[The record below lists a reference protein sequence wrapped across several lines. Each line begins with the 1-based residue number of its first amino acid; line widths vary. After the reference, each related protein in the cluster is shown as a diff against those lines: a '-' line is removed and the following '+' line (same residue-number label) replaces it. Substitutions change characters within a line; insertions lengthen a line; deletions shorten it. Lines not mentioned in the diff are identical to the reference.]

1 MLFKEFEIWRVKK
14 IMLENGKPFCFLLI
28 YSQILPLLEIDA
40 AAKYHDTAL
49 HWHKLALQLH
59 PKVMAIQVEC
69 QHSKGGP
76 KGTKMFVKN
85 S

>member
-49 HWHKLALQLH
+49 H
-59 PKVMAIQVEC
+59 
-69 QHSKGGP
+69 
-76 KGTKMFVKN
+76 
-85 S
+85 